1 VVLEYG
7 EEMGDVGLLE
17 TICKVP
23 KNKRSRVSG
32 QKQNTLR
39 Y

>member
-1 VVLEYG
+1 MFSKSGGDMRDVGVLE
-7 EEMGDVGLLE
+7 
-17 TICKVP
+17 TFCKVL